1 MKKPTFSIRS
11 IPKLRFDF
19 KRRTF
24 HRYVYSY
31 LLVFLLPF
39 SIVSFIWYRTSTTS
53 INDQIDLSAKNQL
66 IQVQSIM
73 SGNLS
78 QLDLITKQMTYNSA
92 LTEKMAT
99 HPYYASEMLKE
110 LQRYK
115 LYSSLI
121 EELYMYFYDLP
132 DKIFSSSG
140 QLDLS
145 TFIGRRYDNFVF
157 NEKEL
162 RESLKTT
169 VPLILTVP
177 EVAYK
182 DGLGLMSYFVPLTT
196 PEGSPYGSV
205 MYTMKMTDI
214 QRALEKAV
222 NEETGKV
229 FMFDRE
235 NRLLAASSPT
245 TIPEFMRRPAAVNA
259 LLKETTKKTEDGVFR
274 VTAVQDE
281 DFGIT
286 YLAMTDASLALK
298 DVKATQMRSLLLVL
312 FLLGAGVSVVF
323 FISRRQ
329 YKPIHELEKLMEQQ
343 VGDVAADEELD
354 SLDKIGYQVVTFL
367 KQNKELHQEIRRQTP
382 HAREQVL
389 RKLLVGRFRDE
400 EEIQLLLKAV
410 DVQLFQAG
418 YFVMLVDTKMVTTAT
433 SIQNQEFLM
442 SFLDDL
448 SGEDYHAYGSEL
460 LSSQAIA
467 LLVSMEKNSDPHQIV
482 KEILAKIVLE
492 NVVAPAVGV
501 GAVVQELSAVNH
513 SYIEGLAALEYH
525 TISGLPNQILFFNDI
540 KYTKKNEDFSYPTE
554 EQLKLRQSLQQG
566 NYAIAEE
573 TINELVQ
580 KGIQEQPTIAG
591 MKLYSYYL
599 LNSVVTIGVEIVGQN
614 FFQEA
619 EKTAE
624 FTNIFELQKELLKMS
639 QRICLVVEQN
649 PKNQESQLQK
659 DIFAYLDAHYA
670 SQDFS
675 LEKVAEAFEVS
686 VSYLS
691 RFIKKESGV
700 TFSKYIQDRRL
711 EKIKRDLIETGA
723 PIKDII
729 TAAGYYDVS
738 NYTRKFKSI
747 VGMTP
752 GQYREKN
759 R

>member
-1 MKKPTFSIRS
+1 MKKPIFSIRQM
-11 IPKLRFDF
+11 RFDF
-19 KRRTF
+19 KRQTF
-24 HRYVYSY
+24 HRYVFSY

-39 SIVSFIWYRTSTTS
+39 SIVSFIWYQTSTTS
-53 INDQIDLSAKNQL
+53 INNQIDLSAKNQL

-78 QLDLITKQMTYNSA
+78 QLDLITKQMTYNVS

-99 HPYYASEMLKE
+99 HPYYASEMIKE

-115 LYSSLI
+115 IYSNLI

-132 DKIFSSSG
+132 DRMFSSSG

-145 TFIGRRYDNFVF
+145 TFIDRRYDSFIF
-157 NEKEL
+157 DETGL
-162 RESLKTT
+162 RNSLKTT
-169 VPLILTVP
+169 VPLIYTVP
-177 EVAYK
+177 KVSFDES
-182 DGLGLMSYFVPLTT
+182 LGLMSYFVPLTSA
-196 PEGSPYGSV
+196 EGSRYGTV

-214 QRALEKAV
+214 QRALETAIDQESG
-222 NEETGKV
+222 NI
-229 FMFDRE
+229 FMLDSDYH
-235 NRLLAASSPT
+235 LLAASSMDN
-245 TIPEFMRRPAAVNA
+245 IPEFMYQPAKVKQ
-259 LLKETTKKTEDGVFR
+259 LMQQETQKTDQGTFR
-274 VTAVQDE
+274 ISTVQDE

-286 YLAMTDASLALK
+286 YLALTNGSLALK
-298 DVKATQMRSLLLVL
+298 DVKNTQMRSLLLVL
-312 FLLGAGVSVVF
+312 FLLGTGVAIVI

-329 YKPIHELEKLMEQQ
+329 YRPIHELEKLMEQQ
-343 VGDVAADEELD
+343 IGNVTSDEELD
-354 SLDKIGYQVVTFL
+354 SLDKIGHQVVTFL

-389 RKLLVGRFRDE
+389 RKLLMGRFKDE
-400 EEIQLLLKAV
+400 KEIDLLLKAV
-410 DVQLFQAG
+410 DVKLYPES
-418 YFVMLVDTKMVTTAT
+418 YFVMLVDTRMVTTAT

-442 SFLDDL
+442 SFLDDIA
-448 SGEDYHAYGSEL
+448 GENYQAYGSEL

-467 LLVSMEKNSDPHQIV
+467 LLVSVDKNTDPQKVV
-482 KEILAKIVLE
+482 KEIVAKIVLE
-492 NVVAPAVGV
+492 NVVAPSVGV
-501 GAVVQELSAVNH
+501 GGVVTELGSVNH

-540 KYTKKNEDFSYPTE
+540 KYTKKNEEFSYPTE

-566 NYAIAEE
+566 NFEIAEE

-580 KGIQEQPTIAG
+580 KGIQEQPTLAG

-599 LNSVVTIGVEIVGQN
+599 LNSVVTSGVEIVGEN

-619 EKTAE
+619 EKAAD
-624 FTNIFELQKELLKMS
+624 FSNIFELQKELLLMS
-639 QRICLVVEQN
+639 KQICLVVQKN

-659 DIFAYLDAHYA
+659 DIFTYLDANYT

-675 LEKVAEAFEVS
+675 LERVAEAFEVS

-700 TFSKYIQDRRL
+700 TFSKYVQDRRL

-738 NYTRKFKSI
+738 NYTRKFKTI